1 MQNNA
6 GCGSVTVSF
15 ENNLPSNGNNGYSYL
30 WDFGN
35 GTTSTLENPQPVT
48 YSTPDVYEVNY
59 TANIDTFGYKIT
71 TVRILDASCDDIAIN
86 TAPDLYVKIRD
97 PQGNFVV
104 TTGVQDNASFP
115 AIFNINLPL
124 GDGTYELEVRDDD
137 TFGSE
142 SCGYVY
148 FTKTTGGILTS
159 GGLEVQVDIIHP
171 VQTVQSSGMV
181 TVYAQPN
188 PPIITPAGVINLC
201 DGEEVELVA
210 DYDQDIQWYQ
220 DTSVLFGEIFQQ
232 LHVASEGLYWLEYTS
247 PVGCK
252 AQSEVVEINIVPLP
266 APPTFIVIGN
276 EFSLANPDQLPADYF
291 AAMVHGWQRIARRD
305 RADLLPDGAGCFPDD
320 LGSYGQ
326 CNGVQQRIQPWGFVQ
341 SGLHLRFLKW

>member
-1 MQNNA
+1 M
-6 GCGSVTVSF
+6 
-15 ENNLPSNGNNGYSYL
+15 
-30 WDFGN
+30 
-35 GTTSTLENPQPVT
+35 
-48 YSTPDVYEVNY
+48 
-59 TANIDTFGYKIT
+59 
-71 TVRILDASCDDIAIN
+71 RILDASCDDIAIN

-115 AIFNINLPL
+115 AIFNINLQL

-181 TVYAQPN
+181 TVYAQPS

-232 LHVASEGLYWLEYTS
+232 LHVNNEGLYWLEYTS
-247 PVGCK
+247 PCWLQGTIRSC
-252 AQSEVVEINIVPLP
+252 
-266 APPTFIVIGN
+266 
-276 EFSLANPDQLPADYF
+276 
-291 AAMVHGWQRIARRD
+291 
-305 RADLLPDGAGCFPDD
+305 
-320 LGSYGQ
+320 
-326 CNGVQQRIQPWGFVQ
+326 
-341 SGLHLRFLKW
+341 